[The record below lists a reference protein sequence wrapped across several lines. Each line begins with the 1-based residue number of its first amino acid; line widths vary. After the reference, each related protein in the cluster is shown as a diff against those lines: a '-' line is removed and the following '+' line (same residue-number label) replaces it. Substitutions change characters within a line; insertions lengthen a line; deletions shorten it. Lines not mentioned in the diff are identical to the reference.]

1 VSEVEIRRV
10 VKFLSRFEHP
20 ATPPLPAAPAEAERE
35 IASAAEDPLYEQ
47 AKELVIQTH
56 QASISML
63 QRRLRVGF
71 NRAARLL
78 DQMERD
84 GIVSPMDGPRPR
96 EVLVKPAEF

>member
-1 VSEVEIRRV
+1 PQAGPEVE
-10 VKFLSRFEHP
+10 
-20 ATPPLPAAPAEAERE
+20 RE
-35 IASAAEDPLYEQ
+35 GVSAADDPLYGQ
-47 AKELVIQTH
+47 ARELVIQTH

-84 GIVSPMDGPRPR
+84 GIVTPMDGPRPR
-96 EVLVKPAEF
+96 EVLVKPAEP